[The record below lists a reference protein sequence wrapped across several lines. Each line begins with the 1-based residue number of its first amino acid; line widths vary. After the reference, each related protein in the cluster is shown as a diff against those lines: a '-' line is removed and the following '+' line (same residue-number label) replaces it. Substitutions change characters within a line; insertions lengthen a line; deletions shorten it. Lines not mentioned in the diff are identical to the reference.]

1 MYVWERLLPIV
12 FRQKWNE
19 IIKQLL
25 NTINLGRRV
34 ISILTPWADHLSISA
49 HKSQRQF
56 AKELASDLAFLQSLT
71 PRQHCSQLL
80 YLSHC
85 SGVKAT
91 KSLHRKRQEDETLV
105 AASFSCVPDFS
116 LVGLRERRSSICG
129 GTSKIECFIIL
140 KRRSVAD
147 ISAFCWKFSSADLLL
162 CSFSRCK
169 PLKIPTKCFL
179 QIMIIIMCFL
189 IDLPIF
195 SEFHRIY
202 SSTCP
207 VAAAAIFRWAANKEK
222 QFDVIDQ
229 CDWWK
234 AQISRNS

>member
-1 MYVWERLLPIV
+1 MQAQVL
-12 FRQKWNE
+12 N
-19 IIKQLL
+19 IK
-25 NTINLGRRV
+25 V
-34 ISILTPWADHLSISA
+34 
-49 HKSQRQF
+49 
-56 AKELASDLAFLQSLT
+56 E
-71 PRQHCSQLL
+71 CS
-80 YLSHC
+80 
-85 SGVKAT
+85 T
-91 KSLHRKRQEDETLV
+91 
-105 AASFSCVPDFS
+105 
-116 LVGLRERRSSICG
+116 
-129 GTSKIECFIIL
+129 IL

-162 CSFSRCK
+162 CASSRCK
-169 PLKIPTKCFL
+169 PLKILTKCFL

-234 AQISRNS
+234 AQISRNLKEPVLLPINVFSILHTAKFGKDSLKPANQGYIQRKFHAIMGEKQKSPFFYD